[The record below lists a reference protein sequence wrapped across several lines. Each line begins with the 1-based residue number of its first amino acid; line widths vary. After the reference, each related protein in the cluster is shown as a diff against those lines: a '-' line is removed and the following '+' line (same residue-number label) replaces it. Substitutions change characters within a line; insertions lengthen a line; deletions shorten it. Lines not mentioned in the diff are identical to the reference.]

1 MSSHRIL
8 VTGASGY
15 LGGTLLARWKGAD
28 LPAYDKLYALVRTDA
43 QAKAVEQYGAEAL
56 TFDSRDEAAVR
67 KAVVDN
73 KITIVYYLIDA
84 IRSEAQVNF
93 IKALAEVKKAT
104 GQEVHFLHTTGA
116 KMFSSHAGAPTDA
129 PLLDTNPALYSIH
142 KTQVEAAPFDLI
154 KTAVSTNN
162 IVIEEAEKYGVR
174 SYIFAPCMVYG
185 RGEGFG
191 NTISIQTVAIVKAA
205 QAMKRVY
212 KVDEGRPT
220 WPVCHILD
228 NTALYFEI
236 LRTILAGKELS
247 HGRAGY
253 FLASPGSVAWDD
265 LYTAMAAALAKR
277 NIIGDDSV
285 VPANDSILEQIGE
298 ALGCSPEFVGVQ
310 IGGRCTF
317 TAEHGSKI
325 GWKPQYPPE
334 HIIEDAENEVQ
345 LILDNL

>member
-1 MSSHRIL
+1 M
-8 VTGASGY
+8 TASG
-15 LGGTLLARWKGAD
+15 G
-28 LPAYDKLYALVRTDA
+28 P
-43 QAKAVEQYGAEAL
+43 L
-56 TFDSRDEAAVR
+56 TS
-67 KAVVDN
+67 
-73 KITIVYYLIDA
+73 YP
-84 IRSEAQVNF
+84 Q
-93 IKALAEVKKAT
+93 
-104 GQEVHFLHTTGA
+104 
-116 KMFSSHAGAPTDA
+116 
-129 PLLDTNPALYSIH
+129 
-142 KTQVEAAPFDLI
+142 
-154 KTAVSTNN
+154 AVSTNN

-228 NTALYFEI
+228 NTSLYFDI
-236 LRTILAGKELS
+236 LRTILAGKELG
-247 HGRAGY
+247 HGRTGY

-310 IGGRCTF
+310 IGGR
-317 TAEHGSKI
+317 
-325 GWKPQYPPE
+325 
-334 HIIEDAENEVQ
+334 
-345 LILDNL
+345 

>member
-129 PLLDTNPALYSIH
+129 PLLDTDPSLYSIH
-142 KTQVEAAPFDLI
+142 KAQVETAPFDLI

-228 NTALYFEI
+228 NTTLYLEI

-317 TAEHGSKI
+317 TAEHGRSI